1 MYLSAGSN
9 RATFH
14 EDTSSLSIN
23 LPAKRRFFAACF
35 LIVWLIFWFLALMI
49 VLAQIFQNI
58 GSESTFLLIWV
69 LICIFA
75 GTRALATLM
84 WHIAGRET
92 LILSDKTLTITRSIP
107 VWSHRAEYPLK
118 HVQDIRLR
126 EQPKPRNKEM
136 GIFNRSQGEI
146 IFTYDDRTIGFGL
159 ELDQTD
165 AEILMKRIMARYL
178 TSTSRP

>member
-9 RATFH
+9 RATLH

-69 LICIFA
+69 LIWIFA

-126 EQPKPRNKEM
+126 QERKRRNKAM
-136 GIFNRSQGEI
+136 GVFNRTQGEI

>member
-1 MYLSAGSN
+1 MYLSTGPN
-9 RATFH
+9 RATLH

-23 LPAKRRFFAACF
+23 LPAKRRFFAAC
-35 LIVWLIFWFLALMI
+35 LSIVWLVFWLYAL
-49 VLAQIFQNI
+49 VAVTAQLFQNTGFASI
-58 GSESTFLLIWV
+58 FLLIWV
-69 LICIFA
+69 LGWIIVGILA
-75 GTRALATLM
+75 VATLL
-84 WHIAGRET
+84 WLVAGRET

-126 EQPKPRNKEM
+126 QQRKRRNKAM
-136 GIFNRSQGEI
+136 GVFNRAQGEI